1 MRRTMMREEHFST
14 TGRLRELSPD
24 ELRQV
29 AGGWDNGDHGDH
41 GGHKKRHRRHRRRHG
56 HDD

>member
-1 MRRTMMREEHFST
+1 MREEHSST
-14 TGRLRELSPD
+14 TRRLRELSPD

-29 AGGWDNGDHGDH
+29 AGGWDNGDHGH
-41 GGHKKRHRRHRRRHG
+41 HKKRHRRRHRRHG